1 MHLLTHLINKSWIST
16 QVGSADKH
24 SCLNRYRCWNMSVI
38 KCVGTKKK
46 LWKRKEN
53 NSSYHRPLPSKGWS
67 GCGVSNLKTVG
78 QRGQPLE
85 VFYCTQYE
93 PTVVRSYYRFFFMG
107 KMVIWF
113 ILSKI
118 FHIFHFLYRT
128 IPFYIFDNTLIIPI
142 RSLNTT
148 VWQLKNS
155 HIESISTVRSLH
167 ISPFLLH
174 TSHFQ
179 PAVHVVLC
187 TVKPQGFFTTFG
199 TEGIKH
205 DYHLQSRNKSIW
217 WRGCHLSNF
226 FYFNQQYLS
235 YTPFISKHLSLLSF
249 YYNINA

>member
-128 IPFYIFDNTLIIPI
+128 IPFYIFDNTLIILI

-148 VWQLKNS
+148 VWQLKKQSYRINLNRQILTYKS
-155 HIESISTVRSLH
+155 FSITYESFSTGRTCRIVYRKTSGFFYHVWDRGNKTWLPPPIKKKIH
-167 ISPFLLH
+167 LMTWLSFIKLFLL
-174 TSHFQ
+174 
-179 PAVHVVLC
+179 
-187 TVKPQGFFTTFG
+187 
-199 TEGIKH
+199 
-205 DYHLQSRNKSIW
+205 
-217 WRGCHLSNF
+217 
-226 FYFNQQYLS
+226 
-235 YTPFISKHLSLLSF
+235 
-249 YYNINA
+249 